1 MSNNLRTPH
10 KYKGFLEKKF
20 ICMTRPI
27 VIQVEQFFP
36 KEYSAVC
43 GEHKGNFNVCLNHQ
57 SPQYNINYLST

>member
-1 MSNNLRTPH
+1 
-10 KYKGFLEKKF
+10 
-20 ICMTRPI
+20 MTRPI

>member
-1 MSNNLRTPH
+1 
-10 KYKGFLEKKF
+10 
-20 ICMTRPI
+20 MTRPI
-27 VIQVEQFFP
+27 VIQVEQFFS